1 MKFLNINIGTVMKNP
16 EILEFVPAHVKTKKY
31 VTMQLKSLSIKICF

>member
-16 EILEFVPAHVKTKKY
+16 EILEFVSAHVKTKKY
-31 VTMQLKSLSIKICF
+31 ITMQLKNYFIY

>member
-16 EILEFVPAHVKTKKY
+16 EILEFVPVHVKTKKY
-31 VTMQLKSLSIKICF
+31 VTMQLKNYFIY

>member
-16 EILEFVPAHVKTKKY
+16 EILEFVSAHVKTKKY
-31 VTMQLKSLSIKICF
+31 VTMQLKNYFIY